1 MSIKRYVQISA
12 VATSILM
19 YCLPAVAFE
28 AKAFDAGAFEAAQAA
43 GKPVRLEINAPWC
56 PTCRAQRPILQKLG
70 GEQKFA
76 SVVAFTID
84 FDSQKDLLRRF
95 NVRVQSTLIS
105 FRGRKEVARST
116 GETSSAAIEAQLD
129 KSI

>member
-1 MSIKRYVQISA
+1 MNITCCVRTSA
-12 VATSILM
+12 IAASVLM
-19 YCLPAVAFE
+19 YCLPAFAFE
-28 AKAFDAGAFEAAQAA
+28 TKAFDAAAFEAAQVA
-43 GKPVRLEINAPWC
+43 GKPVLLEINAPWC
-56 PTCRAQRPILQKLG
+56 PTCRAQAPILQKLS

-76 SVVAFTID
+76 PVVAFTID

-105 FRGRKEVARST
+105 FKGKEEVARST
-116 GETSSAAIEAQLD
+116 GETSAAAIEAQLD